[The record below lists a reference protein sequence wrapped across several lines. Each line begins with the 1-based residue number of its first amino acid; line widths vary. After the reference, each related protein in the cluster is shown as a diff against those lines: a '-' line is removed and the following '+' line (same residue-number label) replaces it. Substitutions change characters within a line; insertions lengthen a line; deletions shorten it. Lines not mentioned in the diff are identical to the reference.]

1 MHHTIKKLF
10 QYGTVTV
17 DYPKKPIKS
26 SFITGAPEFD
36 YRRCTRC
43 MTCINTCPT
52 GAIVFTDNDE
62 QKEKS
67 PAVNLDECIF
77 CRFCEEQCPEGAV
90 CLNNRFEL
98 AQKNRESLRAAPIYV
113 DEAQLKGS
121 EYEILGSQLKD
132 KISQRFGKSLHIRE
146 VDAGSCNGCDY
157 EINALGGPYNDIERF
172 GVHFVAS
179 PRHADMLLVTG
190 CVTRNMEEALIKT
203 YNAAPEPKLV
213 VAVGACA
220 CSGGI
225 FKNSYAGRNGVD
237 NVLPV
242 DVYIPGCPPR
252 PQAIIY
258 GILKAIGRI

>member
-1 MHHTIKKLF
+1 MYNITKKII
-10 QYGTVTV
+10 QHGTVTV
-17 DYPKKPIKS
+17 DYPKKPIKN

-36 YRRCTRC
+36 NSKCTKCKKC
-43 MTCINTCPT
+43 MNSCPT
-52 GAIVFTDNDE
+52 GAIIFTDNVG

-67 PAVNLDECIF
+67 PAVNVDECIF
-77 CRFCEEQCPEGAV
+77 CRFCEEACTNGAV
-90 CLNNRFEL
+90 SLSNKFEL
-98 AQKNRESLRAAPIYV
+98 AQKSRDALRVSPIFVQEDDVKGLDY
-113 DEAQLKGS
+113 ELLGNQLR
-121 EYEILGSQLKD
+121 D
-132 KISQRFGKSLHIRE
+132 KVNKKFGKSLHIRE

-157 EINALGGPYNDIERF
+157 EINALTGPYNDIERF
-172 GVHFVAS
+172 GIHFVAS

-203 YNAAPEPKLV
+203 YNATPSPKLV

-225 FKNSYAGRNGVD
+225 FKDSYAGRNGVD
-237 NVLPV
+237 SVLPV

-258 GILKAIGRI
+258 GILKAIGRL

>member
-1 MHHTIKKLF
+1 MHNTIKKLF
-10 QYGTVTV
+10 QHGTVTV

-36 YRRCTRC
+36 YTKCTRC
-43 MTCINTCPT
+43 MKCIEACPT
-52 GAIVFTDNDE
+52 GAIVFVDNDL

-77 CRFCEEQCPEGAV
+77 CRFCEEECPQGAV
-90 CLNNRFEL
+90 GLNNKFEL
-98 AQKNRESLRAAPIYV
+98 AQKNRDALRATPVCIQEDDV
-113 DEAQLKGS
+113 KGL
-121 EYEILGSQLKD
+121 EYELLGNQLKD
-132 KISQRFGKSLHIRE
+132 KISKKFGKSLHIRE

-172 GVHFVAS
+172 GIHFVAS

-203 YNAAPEPKLV
+203 YNAAPAPKLV
-213 VAVGACA
+213 VAAGACA

-237 NVLPV
+237 CVLPV